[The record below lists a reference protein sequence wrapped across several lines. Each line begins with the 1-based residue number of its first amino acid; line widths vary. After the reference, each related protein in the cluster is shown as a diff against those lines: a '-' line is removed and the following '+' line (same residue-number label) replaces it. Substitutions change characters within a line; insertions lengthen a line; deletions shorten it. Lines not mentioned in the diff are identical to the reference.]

1 MAEVTYKGKTF
12 EVDEDGFLL
21 KFDEWCPEWLE
32 YVKESEGITDLNED
46 HQKILDFLQ
55 DYYRKNG
62 IAPMVR
68 ILSKNTGYKLK
79 EVYELFPSGP
89 GKGACKMALSGNIT
103 TNILISYLFKP
114 FAVTPFGKRLRTHCS
129 HTGREVSSRPV
140 FLLLSLIEKTRFRE
154 KNTSKAL
161 YLCTAHR

>member
-1 MAEVTYKGKTF
+1 MT
-12 EVDEDGFLL
+12 GFPSHINCPRRTHTWLKSPTRVKPS

-89 GKGACKMALSGNIT
+89 GKGACKMAGLP
-103 TNILISYLFKP
+103 KP
-114 FAVTPFGKRLRTHCS
+114 
-129 HTGREVSSRPV
+129 TGCV
-140 FLLLSLIEKTRFRE
+140 
-154 KNTSKAL
+154 
-161 YLCTAHR
+161 

>member
-55 DYYRKNG
+55 DRSYGAHPVQEHRLQ
-62 IAPMVR
+62 AERSVR
-68 ILSKNTGYKLK
+68 TL
-79 EVYELFPSGP
+79 P
-89 GKGACKMALSGNIT
+89 
-103 TNILISYLFKP
+103 
-114 FAVTPFGKRLRTHCS
+114 LRP
-129 HTGREVSSRPV
+129 R
-140 FLLLSLIEKTRFRE
+140 
-154 KNTSKAL
+154 
-161 YLCTAHR
+161 